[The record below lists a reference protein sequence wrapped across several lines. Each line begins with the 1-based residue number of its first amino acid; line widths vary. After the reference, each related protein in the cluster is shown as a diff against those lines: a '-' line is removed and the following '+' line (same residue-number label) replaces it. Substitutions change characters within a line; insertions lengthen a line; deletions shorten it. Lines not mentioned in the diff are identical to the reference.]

1 MSLNAVI
8 DNLVSDVFQNKLVS
22 GLTITDSGTYRRVT
36 TGTFDASTRTLS
48 KTKDEIPINIIK
60 SDSTST
66 EDAQLRQSNTITFIV
81 RPIEGVLPE
90 QGIDDELVVGG
101 VEYKVVNVSKAS
113 LGSTSLMY
121 KITALT

>member
-1 MSLNAVI
+1 M
-8 DNLVSDVFQNKLVS
+8 FQNKLVS
-22 GLTITDSGTYRRVT
+22 GLTITESGTYRRVT
-36 TGTFDASTRTLS
+36 TGTFDASTRTP

-90 QGIDDELVVGG
+90 QGIDELVWRLNT
-101 VEYKVVNVSKAS
+101 KLLMSQRHHW
-113 LGSTSLMY
+113 STSLMY
-121 KITALT
+121 QNTLT